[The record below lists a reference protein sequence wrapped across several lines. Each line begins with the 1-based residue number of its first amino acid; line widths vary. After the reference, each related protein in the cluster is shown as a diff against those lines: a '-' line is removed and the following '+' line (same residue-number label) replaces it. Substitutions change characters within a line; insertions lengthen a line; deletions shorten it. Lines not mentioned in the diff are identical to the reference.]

1 MEIKRLFFFSLGA
14 VLFAVGAIGA
24 VLPVLPTTPFI
35 LASFLCFGK
44 SSKRAEKW
52 ISNNRYFGSYIEN
65 YKTKQGVPLDVKL
78 KSIIFLWTAMVA
90 SLIIF
95 SHQSYLV
102 IILIIVGAAVTAHI
116 LLLKTQKKHK
126 INPI

>member
-14 VLFAVGAIGA
+14 VLFVVGAIGA

-78 KSIIFLWTAMVA
+78 KSILFLWIAMIA

-95 SHQSYLV
+95 SHASYLV
-102 IILIIVGAAVTAHI
+102 ILLLIVGIAVTAHI
-116 LLLKTQKKHK
+116 LLLKTKK
-126 INPI
+126 